1 MGKEKAD
8 RVRIRAPTLL
18 QAGTL
23 VFDLLYVGGLHIKV
37 SFDKD
42 ATVKNTHGKG
52 LLGPDLVDS

>member
-8 RVRIRAPTLL
+8 RVRTGAPTLL
-18 QAGTL
+18 QAGNL
-23 VFDLLYVGGLHIKV
+23 VFDLLFIRGLHIKV

-42 ATVKNTHGKG
+42 ATVKNTNKNG